1 MSVTDTTGAG
11 DTHTGVLI
19 ASLLKGY
26 SVLQSAR
33 RANAA
38 AALMISQREDNHAPR
53 VEDIDQLLREAG
65 DAESLAAI

>member
-1 MSVTDTTGAG
+1 M
-11 DTHTGVLI
+11 LI
-19 ASLLKGY
+19 ASLLKGS

-38 AALMISQREDNHAPR
+38 AALMISQRKDNRAPSA
-53 VEDIDQLLREAG
+53 EDIDQLLREAG